1 MGTKTR
7 DQRSSVRSFSVNS
20 PTFSTQWEIDLVF
33 PSMPSQQSCLAKL
46 VKLSA
51 KQRTGPFLSTLLAPT
66 VRNLFA
72 RVPKK
77 TQFLVGLSILLNVW
91 EPTCSTV
98 NPLKSWGRK
107 TLSLFGKRVKYQ
119 LNCYDKV
126 LTECVTWIVRVN
138 IFGNDFKAF
147 LDHQKGCRSISYH
160 QIDFA
165 DTTNLHFHPLL

>member
-1 MGTKTR
+1 MLCFRAPCTFLL
-7 DQRSSVRSFSVNS
+7 SVLNLENETDRPTQLYTVQSAPCVEIA

-119 LNCYDKV
+119 L
-126 LTECVTWIVRVN
+126 LTPSIGGVTFI
-138 IFGNDFKAF
+138 
-147 LDHQKGCRSISYH
+147 
-160 QIDFA
+160 
-165 DTTNLHFHPLL
+165 